1 MTPYQEIRD
10 AGKAMVGKVLEA
22 TTHLEFNPLRI
33 AKRLTLPVA
42 GRTLVFD
49 GEVAQNAFFD
59 FWLHEYRVN
68 GKSLVASVD
77 PVAAG
82 LESLEIEVLE
92 AHRQARTS
100 FFATETVLPESHQIR
115 LYDLLEPDR
124 PETLLTDM
132 GLSDSMQRVGTR
144 LALFCRRLVVR
155 GLAMTTG
162 FSFGFEPE
170 FVPGI
175 LQAYR
180 QRMKKV
186 APSDLSE
193 ARFVFFFQKHRQ
205 KGVEQEYQDVV

>member
-82 LESLEIEVLE
+82 LEPLEIEVLE

-100 FFATETVLPESHQIR
+100 FL
-115 LYDLLEPDR
+115 
-124 PETLLTDM
+124 
-132 GLSDSMQRVGTR
+132 QR
-144 LALFCRRLVVR
+144 RRCSL
-155 GLAMTTG
+155 
-162 FSFGFEPE
+162 
-170 FVPGI
+170 
-175 LQAYR
+175 
-180 QRMKKV
+180 KV
-186 APSDLSE
+186 T
-193 ARFVFFFQKHRQ
+193 RFVCTTSWSRTVRKRCSRTW
-205 KGVEQEYQDVV
+205 D